1 MEKLE
6 FNIQEV
12 SNMLDISIPRLLIWE
27 KNNRL
32 IPDKINNKGE
42 KLYLKSQLE
51 SYDSCSKLFNSK
63 WDEELRIKPLRTYSS
78 IELFAGAGGLA
89 LGFEKAGIEAK
100 LLNEIDKSSCE
111 TLRLN
116 RPEWNVI
123 EDDVVNIDFNSYK
136 GKIDIVSG
144 GFPCQAFSTA
154 GKKMGF
160 EDTRGTLFFEFARC
174 VKEVQPKILVG
185 ENVKGLFSHDKG
197 RTLQI
202 IKDTIKEIG
211 YTLVQPEVLKAMY
224 YKVPQKRERLFL
236 VGIRNDLAHKIEAF
250 SFPSVYNKVLTLS
263 DAFKK
268 GELYNSDVPKSIGCE
283 YPKRKKEILD
293 LVPQGG
299 YWKDL
304 PDDLQREFMKKSY
317 FLGGGKTG
325 LARRLSMSAP
335 SLTLVCSPVM
345 GQTERCHPME
355 TRSLTIRESARIQT
369 FPDKWNFAGSKM
381 QGFKQIGNAVPV
393 NLAWA
398 VGRSVVAFLNQTE
411 E

>member
-123 EDDVVNIDFNSYK
+123 EDDVVNIDFN
-136 GKIDIVSG
+136 
-144 GFPCQAFSTA
+144 
-154 GKKMGF
+154 
-160 EDTRGTLFFEFARC
+160 
-174 VKEVQPKILVG
+174 
-185 ENVKGLFSHDKG
+185 
-197 RTLQI
+197 
-202 IKDTIKEIG
+202 
-211 YTLVQPEVLKAMY
+211 VL
-224 YKVPQKRERLFL
+224 
-236 VGIRNDLAHKIEAF
+236 
-250 SFPSVYNKVLTLS
+250 
-263 DAFKK
+263 
-268 GELYNSDVPKSIGCE
+268 NS
-283 YPKRKKEILD
+283 
-293 LVPQGG
+293 
-299 YWKDL
+299 
-304 PDDLQREFMKKSY
+304 
-317 FLGGGKTG
+317 
-325 LARRLSMSAP
+325 
-335 SLTLVCSPVM
+335 
-345 GQTERCHPME
+345 
-355 TRSLTIRESARIQT
+355 
-369 FPDKWNFAGSKM
+369 
-381 QGFKQIGNAVPV
+381 
-393 NLAWA
+393 
-398 VGRSVVAFLNQTE
+398 
-411 E
+411 